1 MVSVT
6 RHRKGFGKV
15 GRVGDVGGGG
25 DWGGGGGGVESG
37 EMTAFVTG
45 GIAIPIQQKSG
56 DTKNNAT
63 SVLRTFPEPPLFF
76 KKTLPIITS
85 HSKI

>member
-1 MVSVT
+1 
-6 RHRKGFGKV
+6 
-15 GRVGDVGGGG
+15 
-25 DWGGGGGGVESG
+25 
-37 EMTAFVTG
+37 MTAFVTG
-45 GIAIPIQQKSG
+45 SIALPIQQKSG

>member
-1 MVSVT
+1 MSVT
-6 RHRKGFGKV
+6 RHRKGF

-25 DWGGGGGGVESG
+25 DWGGGGGGG
-37 EMTAFVTG
+37 EGDGGCDNELDDMTAFVTG
-45 GIAIPIQQKSG
+45 SIALPIQQKSG

-76 KKTLPIITS
+76 KKNTA
-85 HSKI
+85 